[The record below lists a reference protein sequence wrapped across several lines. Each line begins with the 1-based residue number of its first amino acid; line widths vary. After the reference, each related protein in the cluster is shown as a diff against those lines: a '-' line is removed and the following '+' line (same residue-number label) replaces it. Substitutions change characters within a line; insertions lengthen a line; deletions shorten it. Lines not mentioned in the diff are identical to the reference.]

1 MVINTKIESRKYS
14 SLRTNLDR
22 AKQERKYREDFKGD
36 LIVMCVALVAIFTVI
51 VVI

>member
-1 MVINTKIESRKYS
+1 MMRKKYIH
-14 SLRTNLDR
+14 LRTNVDR